1 MMRHN
6 MNKKMAQALI
16 CVATI
21 AFGPLAMADHL
32 VAPVMNGNGGHG
44 AIALPTL
51 DWTVW
56 ILASSVFLALY
67 DLTKKA
73 SVAHNAVLPVLF
85 ISTCCGCGAYMVVLA
100 ASGRF
105 GVAAAGVTP
114 EVAALSAVKCGVVGV
129 SWVLTFCALRTLPI
143 SIATPIRASSP
154 ALVFMIAFLLYGE
167 RPAPLQAVGMAAVFA
182 GYFAFSWAGRHE
194 GIDFFRSRAV
204 WYAIGGTAFSAVSAI
219 WDKWLLQVRGLQV
232 ETLQFAFQTGLVVL
246 YGAALVV
253 SRLAR
258 RGKCDAFE
266 WRWTIPFVGIL
277 LAVAD
282 WLYFSGL
289 VCPDVHVSAVSL
301 MRRFSV
307 VITFVL
313 GAKFFHETNL
323 ARKAIALAVVVAG
336 IALICLGR

>member
-1 MMRHN
+1 
-6 MNKKMAQALI
+6 MNS
-16 CVATI
+16 
-21 AFGPLAMADHL
+21 
-32 VAPVMNGNGGHG
+32 
-44 AIALPTL
+44 
-51 DWTVW
+51 DWTIW

-73 SVAHNAVLPVLF
+73 SVARNAVLPVLF
-85 ISTCCGCGAYMVVLA
+85 ISTCFGCGAYMAALA
-100 ASGRF
+100 ASGRL
-105 GVAAAGVTP
+105 GAVAAGITP
-114 EVAALSAVKCGVVGV
+114 EVAALSTVKCAVVGA

-154 ALVFMIAFLLYGE
+154 ALVFLIAFLLYGE
-167 RPAPLQAVGMAAVFA
+167 HPAPLQAVGMAAVFA

-204 WYAIGGTAFSAVSAI
+204 WYAIGGTAFSAISAI

-232 ETLQFAFQTGLVVL
+232 ETLQFAFQVGLVAL
-246 YGAALVV
+246 YGALLAL

-258 RGKCDAFE
+258 RGKGDTFE
-266 WRWTIPFVGIL
+266 WRWTIPLVGIL

-282 WLYFSGL
+282 WLYFNGL
-289 VCPDVHVSAVSL
+289 ACPGVHVSAVSL

-323 ARKAIALAVVVAG
+323 ARKAIALSIVVAG
-336 IALICLGR
+336 IMLICLGG